1 MWQHHVWVR
10 RAAAGGVI
18 SPLARRKAERVHN
31 RDPEVSLLPEHPRGT
46 LARGNNRV

>member
-1 MWQHHVWVR
+1 MWVR